1 MYYLRDGLAK
11 QGKGGL
17 GKVLAVLFAIA
28 CIGGSF
34 GGGNM
39 VQINQATQQLIAV
52 TGGESSIL
60 FGQGWMF
67 GVLMALVVGVVILGW
82 HQVHCQSDR

>member
-11 QGKGGL
+11 QNKKGL
-17 GKVLAVLFAIA
+17 GAVLAALFAVA

-39 VQINQATQQLIAV
+39 VQINQATSQLIAV
-52 TGGESSIL
+52 TGGETSMFLWHGMDVWCRHGCDCGSHH
-60 FGQGWMF
+60 FG
-67 GVLMALVVGVVILGW
+67 
-82 HQVHCQSDR
+82 HQELSPR

>member
-11 QGKGGL
+11 QNKKGL
-17 GKVLAVLFAIA
+17 GAVLAVLFAIA

-39 VQINQATQQLIAV
+39 VQINQATSQLIAV
-52 TGGESSIL
+52 TGEASL
-60 FGQGWMF
+60 FMGT
-67 GVLMALVVGVVILGW
+67 VGCLCHHGRRCRFDHFGW
-82 HQVHCQSDR
+82 HQALPR

>member
-11 QGKGGL
+11 QDKKGL
-17 GKVLAVLFAIA
+17 GAVLAALFAIA

-39 VQINQATQQLIAV
+39 VQISKPPV
-52 TGGESSIL
+52 SSL
-60 FGQGWMF
+60 P
-67 GVLMALVVGVVILGW
+67 
-82 HQVHCQSDR
+82 